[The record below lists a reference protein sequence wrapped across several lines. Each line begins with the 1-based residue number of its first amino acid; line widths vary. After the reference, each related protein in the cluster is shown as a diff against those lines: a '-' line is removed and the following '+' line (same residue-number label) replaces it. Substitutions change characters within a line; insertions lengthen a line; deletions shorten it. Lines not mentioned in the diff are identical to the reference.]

1 VRRLWLFLIFI
12 AFALFLV
19 VSALLARAFTV
30 DGAERSAVTELVR
43 AQARGD
49 RSGMASRITGC
60 NARAACQTR
69 VAQNADALKL
79 PGNVAILQLT
89 PSTGFSLGGSVGSA
103 RVAWKVPSSRPIV
116 QCVRVRRAGDVLQ
129 GIRVQLLAITPRL
142 RSDSTCPR
150 SF

>member
-1 VRRLWLFLIFI
+1 VRRLWLLVIFV

-19 VSALLARAFTV
+19 VSALLARAFSV
-30 DGAERSAVTELVR
+30 DGAERSAVTELVH

-49 RSGMASRITGC
+49 RGGMISRITGC
-60 NARAACQTR
+60 SASSACQARVTQNA
-69 VAQNADALKL
+69 VAQKL
-79 PGNVAILQLT
+79 PGPVAVLQLT
-89 PSTGFSLGGSVGSA
+89 PSKGFSLSGGVGSA

-129 GIRVQLLAITPRL
+129 GIRVELLAITPRL